1 MENKIQQANNNITE
15 LVNKI
20 VSMEVADKGHCC
32 LQVVLFYENRVCDEE
47 VTCSVCNYRAAQRY
61 KEMLLEKYI
70 VK

>member
-1 MENKIQQANNNITE
+1 MENKIQEANNNITE

-32 LQVVLFYENRVCDEE
+32 LQVVLFDENRVCDEE
-47 VTCSVCNYRAAQRY
+47 VTCDVCNYRAAQRY
-61 KEMLLEKYI
+61 KEKLLEKYI